1 MNNSREILDLY
12 SPVKEITFN
21 ESLGIYMEQNGR
33 RSVPLQINEST
44 FSPEFCLRENTFCPY
59 PIDNSAQLFCI
70 ADVMYMSQHVFA
82 KPLETIEIIGKLNSM
97 AEKIMTNDILKEYE
111 KKVSVGGMMNPIIL
125 AMNNFIFYHLL
136 NNQLAAPFTGLKM
149 YDFSVADEGKFM
161 KAECKVYE
169 LSFNDKDGVCYLL
182 VHFVNPKLAIIYL
195 LSNNPFQ
202 GLIPFAVV
210 AHNVVIRLNDAVTNE
225 EQLKESLIENYSIS
239 LLEELNGKVYPK
251 FNTDYQSILES
262 LGLLDEAINNP
273 NAFSLGE
280 GAITNASRK
289 AKAKVIK
296 TDRKISGKIDK
307 LASDVKETV
316 KKALLPDAREDI
328 IKDSLPSLS
337 KLIKIALVGGA
348 AFAINPAIAAIG
360 AITTVALRNKAR
372 KNERRKILAELREEY
387 ELVEEKI
394 KDAES
399 KGDNKNKY
407 QLMRL
412 RNKLKT
418 SIERISYGDNFVDR
432 RSSVG
437 ND

>member
-21 ESLGIYMEQNGR
+21 ESLKIYMEKNGNR
-33 RSVPLQINEST
+33 RIPLKINEST
-44 FSPEFCLRENTFCPY
+44 FSVDFCLRENTICGY

-70 ADVMYMSQHVFA
+70 ADVMFMSQHSFTE
-82 KPLETIEIIGKLNSM
+82 PLETIEIIGKLNSM
-97 AEKIMTNDILKEYE
+97 AKKILTNNILEEY
-111 KKVSVGGMMNPIIL
+111 KNKSLSGGMMNPIIL
-125 AMNNFIFYHLL
+125 AINNFIFQRLL
-136 NNQLAAPFTGLKM
+136 NQLGAPFKGIKM
-149 YDFSVADEGKFM
+149 YDFTVSDEGKY
-161 KAECKVYE
+161 KQSDCRVYE
-169 LSFNDKDGVCYLL
+169 LSFDDIGGICYLL

-210 AHNVVIRLNDAVTNE
+210 INGVVVKLNDGVTTE
-225 EQLKESLIENYSIS
+225 EQLKESLIENYYIS
-239 LLEELNGKVYPK
+239 FLENLNGKEYPK
-251 FNTDYQSILES
+251 FNTDYKSILES
-262 LGLLDEAINNP
+262 LGLLEDAINNKD
-273 NAFSLGE
+273 AFSLGE

-289 AKAKVIK
+289 MKAKVIK
-296 TDRKISGKIDK
+296 ADRSISGKIDK

-316 KKALLPDAREDI
+316 KKSLLPNAREDI

-337 KLIKIALVGGA
+337 KLIKIALATGLA
-348 AFAINPAIAAIG
+348 YAINPAIAAIG
-360 AITTVALRNKAR
+360 AVTALYIKKRVT

-418 SIERISYGDNFVDR
+418 SIEKISYGDNFVDGR
-432 RSSVG
+432 GSIG

>member
-82 KPLETIEIIGKLNSM
+82 KPLESIEIIGKLNSM
-97 AEKIMTNDILKEYE
+97 AEKIMTNNILKEYE
-111 KKVSVGGMMNPIIL
+111 KKVSVGGRMNPIIL

-149 YDFSVADEGKFM
+149 HDFSVADEGKFM

-169 LSFNDKDGVCYLL
+169 LSFNDRDGVCYLL

-239 LLEELNGKVYPK
+239 LLEELNDKVYPK

-262 LGLLDEAINNP
+262 LGILDEAINNP
-273 NAFSLGE
+273 DAFSLGE
-280 GAITNASRK
+280 GVVTNASRK
-289 AKAKVIK
+289 AKAKIIK
-296 TDRKISGKIDK
+296 TDRKVSGKIDK

-372 KNERRKILAELREEY
+372 KNERRKVLAELREEY